1 MCGGFVHNW
10 AQLAGIRIII
20 GALEAGFFP
29 AAVYLIATWYTRYQM
44 QKRFAI
50 FYLLGCV
57 ASAFTGILSYGITFM
72 VRDPHILHCFH
83 AKNWLEQN
91 GLGGLTAWRWIF
103 VIQGLLTCTLAAI
116 SYFVLINFLDRMR
129 SSKSR
134 FLSDREYDFITHQIN
149 DDRGDVRLEPF
160 NLKKYL
166 VAALDINI

>member
-72 VRDPHILHCFH
+72 VRTPP
-83 AKNWLEQN
+83 
-91 GLGGLTAWRWIF
+91 
-103 VIQGLLTCTLAAI
+103 
-116 SYFVLINFLDRMR
+116 SPSFL
-129 SSKSR
+129 
-134 FLSDREYDFITHQIN
+134 Y
-149 DDRGDVRLEPF
+149 
-160 NLKKYL
+160 
-166 VAALDINI
+166 